1 MRRTMS
7 TSGRAVKSGHLRLTK
22 HKPVVRSLAAIQFPI
37 EFNELSMRN
46 LIVLGALAGAVLL
59 PAPAWAESHVFI
71 IANNADGYGVDRCL
85 AAGESCGKVVATAYC
100 QAREFADARSFRKVE
115 ADEITGATT
124 AADEACRTGCD
135 EYVAIE
141 CTR

>member
-1 MRRTMS
+1 MS

-22 HKPVVRSLAAIQFPI
+22 HKPVVRSLPAIQFPI

-59 PAPAWAESHVFI
+59 AAPAWAESHVFI

-85 AAGESCGKVVATAYC
+85 ATGASCGKAMAIAYC
-100 QAREFADARSFRKVE
+100 RAQDFDKALSFRRIE
-115 ADEITGATT
+115 RADITGAVPASTS
-124 AADEACRTGCD
+124 CRGPCD
-135 EYVAIE
+135 DFVAIE
-141 CTR
+141 CGR